1 MATGL
6 FKEEHVSNN
15 MNNLYSRLFQ
25 GIALLFHNWL
35 LVGRHS
41 HKYEIM
47 MVTLIGPSHWELDAQ
62 FHCSIKNKKI

>member
-41 HKYEIM
+41 HNKYEIM
-47 MVTLIGPSHWELDAQ
+47 MVTLIG
-62 FHCSIKNKKI
+62 N

>member
-6 FKEEHVSNN
+6 FKEEHVSND

-41 HKYEIM
+41 QKY
-47 MVTLIGPSHWELDAQ
+47 
-62 FHCSIKNKKI
+62 